1 MLQINVP
8 GKEFWDEANEVF
20 VYSEDKTLVLEHSL
34 VSLSKWESKWKKPF
48 LTDKPLNKEE
58 LIYYVRCM
66 TITQNVSDD
75 VYERITPQLL
85 EQIMDYTQD
94 PMTATWIREEKTG
107 KRGSEQITSE
117 LIYYWMVSM
126 NIPFECQK
134 WHLNRLLTLIRI
146 CSIKNQPA
154 KNMKH
159 GDVLRQYAAI
169 NAARRKQTGSRG

>member
-1 MLQINVP
+1 MLQIKVP

-48 LTDKPLNKEE
+48 LTDKPLNSDE
-58 LIYYVRCM
+58 LIDYVRCM

-75 VYERITPQLL
+75 VYERITPQILK
-85 EQIMDYTQD
+85 QVMDYTQD

-154 KNMKH
+154 KKMKQ
-159 GDVLRQYAAI
+159 GDVLRQYAAT
-169 NAARRKQTGSRG
+169 NYGHAF

>member
-1 MLQINVP
+1 MLQIKVP

-58 LIYYVRCM
+58 LIDYVRCM

-85 EQIMDYTQD
+85 KQIMDYTQD
-94 PMTATWIREEKTG
+94 SMTAT
-107 KRGSEQITSE
+107 
-117 LIYYWMVSM
+117 
-126 NIPFECQK
+126 
-134 WHLNRLLTLIRI
+134 
-146 CSIKNQPA
+146 
-154 KNMKH
+154 
-159 GDVLRQYAAI
+159 
-169 NAARRKQTGSRG
+169 